1 MNKKISSEYGI
12 TLLSLV
18 VTVVVL
24 ILLTGVI
31 ININDTNEGV
41 LDIAN
46 QKKEET
52 EILLI
57 KEEIKTF
64 LAENQPDSY
73 ESLIET
79 LKNYG
84 TIQNE
89 SDPENAT
96 LITTVTSTSNNLD
109 SKIEYKSYP
118 YNKSIEYSTKWKI
131 NDDGFYERT
140 ITQYEL
146 NSFVNTLTIDEILGM
161 TKDEIEKMFYILD
174 IKTIQKKQLDKEDQI
189 YKENLVIVNVYDTDT
204 NHYRYRNETFE
215 ENAISTLMYLIL
227 SLLLGFSL
235 KKVDKIIFKDYFIDR
250 FNLSLINYKNIEKT
264 EIDELRK
271 IIKLKKENLLLLKE
285 DNNDF
290 ISPSKILIK
299 QRRHK

>member
-1 MNKKISSEYGI
+1 MLNKEK
-12 TLLSLV
+12 L
-18 VTVVVL
+18 
-24 ILLTGVI
+24 
-31 ININDTNEGV
+31 
-41 LDIAN
+41 
-46 QKKEET
+46 
-52 EILLI
+52 
-57 KEEIKTF
+57 
-64 LAENQPDSY
+64 
-73 ESLIET
+73 
-79 LKNYG
+79 LKNLEKDINNLENRINHRILYNFRNAIITFFIKSGIIVDKSLPFILSSIILFYG
-84 TIQNE
+84 GKIKGKTPFIC
-89 SDPENAT
+89 DKIKENAT

-118 YNKSIEYSTKWKI
+118 YNKSIEYSTKWKL
-131 NDDGFYERT
+131 NNNGFYERT

>member
-1 MNKKISSEYGI
+1 MLNKEK
-12 TLLSLV
+12 L
-18 VTVVVL
+18 
-24 ILLTGVI
+24 
-31 ININDTNEGV
+31 
-41 LDIAN
+41 
-46 QKKEET
+46 
-52 EILLI
+52 
-57 KEEIKTF
+57 
-64 LAENQPDSY
+64 
-73 ESLIET
+73 
-79 LKNYG
+79 LKNLEKDINNLENRINHRILYNFRNAIITFFIKSGIIIDKVLPFILSSIILFYG
-84 TIQNE
+84 NKTKGKTPFIC
-89 SDPENAT
+89 DKIKENAT
-96 LITTVTSTSNNLD
+96 LITTVTSNND
-109 SKIEYKSYP
+109 DIKPKIEYTSYP
-118 YNKSIEYSTKWKI
+118 YNKSIEYSTKWEL
-131 NDDGFYERT
+131 NDNGFYERT

-146 NSFVNTLTIDEILGM
+146 NSFVNTLTIDEILEM

-204 NHYRYRNETFE
+204 NHYRYRNETFK

-250 FNLSLINYKNIEKT
+250 FNLLLINYKNIEKT

-290 ISPSKILIK
+290 ISPSKVLIK

>member
-1 MNKKISSEYGI
+1 MLNKEKLLKSLEKDINNLENRINHRKLYNFRNAIVTFFIKSGIIVDKSLPFILSSIILFYGGKTKGKTPFICDKI
-12 TLLSLV
+12 
-18 VTVVVL
+18 
-24 ILLTGVI
+24 
-31 ININDTNEGV
+31 
-41 LDIAN
+41 
-46 QKKEET
+46 K
-52 EILLI
+52 
-57 KEEIKTF
+57 
-64 LAENQPDSY
+64 
-73 ESLIET
+73 
-79 LKNYG
+79 
-84 TIQNE
+84 
-89 SDPENAT
+89 ENAT
-96 LITTVTSTSNNLD
+96 LITTVTSTNNNLD

-118 YNKSIEYSTKWKI
+118 YNKSIEYSTKWKL
-131 NDDGFYERT
+131 NNNGFYERT

-174 IKTIQKKQLDKEDQI
+174 IKTIQKKQLDEEDQI

-235 KKVDKIIFKDYFIDR
+235 KKVDKIIFKDCFIDR

-290 ISPSKILIK
+290 ISPNKVLIK

>member
-1 MNKKISSEYGI
+1 MLNKEKLLKNLEKDINNLENRINHRILYNFRNAIITFFIKSGIIVDKSLPFILSSIILFYG
-12 TLLSLV
+12 
-18 VTVVVL
+18 
-24 ILLTGVI
+24 G
-31 ININDTNEGV
+31 
-41 LDIAN
+41 
-46 QKKEET
+46 K
-52 EILLI
+52 I
-57 KEEIKTF
+57 KEKTPFICDKIK
-64 LAENQPDSY
+64 
-73 ESLIET
+73 
-79 LKNYG
+79 
-84 TIQNE
+84 
-89 SDPENAT
+89 ENAT

-118 YNKSIEYSTKWKI
+118 YNKSIEYSTKWKL
-131 NDDGFYERT
+131 NNNGFYERT